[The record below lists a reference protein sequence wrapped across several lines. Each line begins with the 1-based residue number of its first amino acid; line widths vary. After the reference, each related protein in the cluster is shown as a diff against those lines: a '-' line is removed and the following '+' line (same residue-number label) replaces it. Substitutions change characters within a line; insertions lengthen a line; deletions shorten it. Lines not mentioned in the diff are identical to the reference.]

1 LAAYVESQSQST
13 GSDIS
18 IPEAWKLGDIPTMS
32 KLVDT
37 NMGLIEGTGSH
48 VPIIDETVK
57 EIETSLKKSI
67 LTQRQS

>member
-1 LAAYVESQSQST
+1 
-13 GSDIS
+13 
-18 IPEAWKLGDIPTMS
+18 MS

-67 LTQRQS
+67 LTRRQS